1 MLKFNNFADV
11 LEVAVRIERQGV
23 DFYNKLSS
31 GMATPQAK
39 DAFAF
44 LAAQEEKHA
53 GVFRQILEKVADY
66 DPRFNYPGEYG
77 LFIEGVASRLLDS
90 MEKARGSSPAAGN
103 ENEVLDIGIEFETE
117 TILFYLEIKSESNLN
132 SKDDSTLQKII
143 DEERS
148 HWQKLVLLKN
158 KLNF

>member
-90 MEKARGSSPAAGN
+90 MEKASGFFTRRG
-103 ENEVLDIGIEFETE
+103 
-117 TILFYLEIKSESNLN
+117 
-132 SKDDSTLQKII
+132 
-143 DEERS
+143 
-148 HWQKLVLLKN
+148 
-158 KLNF
+158 